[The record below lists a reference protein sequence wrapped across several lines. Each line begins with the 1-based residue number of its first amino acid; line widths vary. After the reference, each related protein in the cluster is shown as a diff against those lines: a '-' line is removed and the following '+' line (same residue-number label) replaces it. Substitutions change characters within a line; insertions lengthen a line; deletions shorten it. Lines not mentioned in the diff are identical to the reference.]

1 MTEHQKLKT
10 NPRDELKREKARQEA
25 EKLMEKRDLE
35 EAGEDYERSQFWGYS
50 AESVERWNE
59 KQEAKKN
66 RMDNKFTGNRFDL
79 PNELRSWK
87 MKTNL
92 EVIDQH
98 NHDSISRLGP
108 SQPQEVL
115 EAGGRAQAKPG
126 CIQCQEGSSYVHK
139 RGWRACGGCRLWI
152 LP

>member
-66 RMDNKFTGNRFDL
+66 RMDNKFTGKGFDR
-79 PNELRSWK
+79 PNELCSLKLK
-87 MKTNL
+87 MDL
-92 EVIDQH
+92 EAVYQH
-98 NHDSISRLGP
+98 NRDSISRLGP
-108 SQPQEVL
+108 SQPQEVPQ
-115 EAGGRAQAKPG
+115 AGWGTQAKLG
-126 CIQCQEGSSYVHK
+126 CVQCQERGSHAHK
-139 RGWRACGGCRLWI
+139 RGW
-152 LP
+152 